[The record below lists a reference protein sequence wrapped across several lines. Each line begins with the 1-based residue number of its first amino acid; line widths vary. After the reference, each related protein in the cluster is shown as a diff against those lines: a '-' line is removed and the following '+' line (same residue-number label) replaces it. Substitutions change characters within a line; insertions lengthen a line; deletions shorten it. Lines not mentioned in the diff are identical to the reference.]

1 MAVTIT
7 PEELY
12 FGAPTTLTYG
22 GTDVGGTTEAP
33 RIVIEPTY
41 LTPDFQN
48 AGGPVEGTKVV
59 TGCNVRAEIMVNQ
72 LVAAKLIW
80 ALPGAE
86 NTAGT
91 ITWTIGRVPSTA
103 YKDLV
108 LVGPGLDGRTLTAT
122 IENACP
128 ESSIELPFGKEEFT
142 GMSLTFIGHY
152 DSTTPLDVP
161 FSLAFAGGS

>member
-22 GTDVGGTTEAP
+22 GTDVGATTQPP
-33 RIVIEPTY
+33 RVVIEPEY

-48 AGGPVEGTKVV
+48 AGGPIEGTKVV
-59 TGCNVRAEIMVNQ
+59 TGCEVRAEIMVNQ

-86 NTAGT
+86 EAGGT

-108 LVGPGLDGRTLTAT
+108 LVGPGLDGRTMTVT

-128 ESSIELPFGKEEFT
+128 ESSIELPFGKDDFT
-142 GMSLTFIGHY
+142 GMNLTFIGHY
-152 DSTTPLDVP
+152 DGTAPMDVP
-161 FSLAFAGGS
+161 FSIAFASGS

>member
-22 GTDVGGTTEAP
+22 GVDVGGTTEAP
-33 RIVIEPTY
+33 RVFIEPEY

-59 TGCNVRAEIMVNQ
+59 TGCSVRAEIMVNQ

-80 ALPGAE
+80 ALPGAA
-86 NTAGT
+86 NNAGT
-91 ITWTIGRVPSTA
+91 ITWTIGRVPSSA
-103 YKDLV
+103 YLDLV
-108 LVGPGLDGRTLTAT
+108 LVGPGLDGRTLTVT
-122 IENACP
+122 VENACP
-128 ESSIELPFGKEEFT
+128 ESSIELPFGKDDFT
-142 GMSLTFIGHY
+142 GMALSFIGHY
-152 DSTTPLDVP
+152 DKTAPLDVP

>member
-1 MAVTIT
+1 MSVTIT

-12 FGAPTTLTYG
+12 FGSPTTLTYG
-22 GTDVGGTTEAP
+22 GTDVGGTLEPPT
-33 RIVIEPTY
+33 IIIEPTY

-48 AGGPVEGTKVV
+48 AGGPVEGTRVV
-59 TGCNVRAEIMVNQ
+59 SGCIVRAEITVNQ
-72 LVAAKLIW
+72 LVAAKLLW

-86 NTAGT
+86 ESSGT

-108 LVGPGLDGRTLTAT
+108 LVGAGLDGRTLTAT

-128 ESSIELPFGKEEFT
+128 ESNISLPFGKEEFT
-142 GMSLTFIGHY
+142 GMSLNFIGHY
-152 DSTTPLDVP
+152 DKASPLDVP